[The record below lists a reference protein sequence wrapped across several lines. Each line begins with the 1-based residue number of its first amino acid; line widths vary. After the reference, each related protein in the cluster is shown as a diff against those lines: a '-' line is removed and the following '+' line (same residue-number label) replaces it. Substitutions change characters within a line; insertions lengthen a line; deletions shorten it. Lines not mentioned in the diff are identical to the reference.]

1 MQSATK
7 SSTPSSEID
16 EEPIVLA
23 VVGDRPASY
32 RRDSPPPLSPP
43 HYRAVSLWAVL
54 SIVCAIATLTTF
66 FSSGLRSSQ
75 LAALYFGLKA
85 LDQIERM
92 PEEYTGRPL
101 AKTGMWTAAI
111 IGIPLL
117 GWSLFLKSNVPHG
130 YQVLDYSKLELDPNS
145 KSRVPNAAQELSNN
159 KTKVF
164 VRGYMLPPPRG
175 QWTGLTKFSICRNS
189 DMCKFAMMNGSRPED
204 QIHIEMTGDRTM
216 KYTSGEIGIG
226 GYFSVE
232 SDQSP
237 QPYYLI
243 KADYP

>member
-1 MQSATK
+1 M
-7 SSTPSSEID
+7 STD
-16 EEPIVLA
+16 LQ
-23 VVGDRPASY
+23 
-32 RRDSPPPLSPP
+32 SPPTAAPP

-54 SIVCAIATLTTF
+54 SVVSAIATLSTF
-66 FSSGLRSSQ
+66 FSSWFAFFA
-75 LAALYFGLKA
+75 LASVYFGYKA
-85 LDQIERM
+85 LDQIKRI
-92 PEEYTGRPL
+92 PEEYTGTSL
-101 AKTGMWTAAI
+101 AKFGMWAAAFV
-111 IGIPLL
+111 GIPLL
-117 GWSLFLKSNVPHG
+117 GWSLFFRSEVPHG
-130 YQVLDYSKLELDPNS
+130 YQQLDYSILEPDANS

-159 KTKVF
+159 KTKVY

-189 DMCKFAMMNGSRPED
+189 DMCKFAMMNGARPED

-216 KYTSGEIGIG
+216 KYTNGEIGIG

-232 SDQSP
+232 PDQMQ

>member
-1 MQSATK
+1 M
-7 SSTPSSEID
+7 STD
-16 EEPIVLA
+16 LQ
-23 VVGDRPASY
+23 
-32 RRDSPPPLSPP
+32 SPPAAAPP

-54 SIVCAIATLTTF
+54 SIVSAIATLATF
-66 FSSGLRSSQ
+66 FSPWFAFFA
-75 LAALYFGLKA
+75 LASLYFGYKA
-85 LDQIERM
+85 LDQIKRI
-92 PEEYTGRPL
+92 PEEYTGTSL
-101 AKTGMWTAAI
+101 AKVGMWAAAI

-117 GWSLFLKSNVPHG
+117 GWSLFFRSEVPHG
-130 YQVLDYSKLELDPNS
+130 YQQLDYFILEPDVNS

-159 KTKVF
+159 KTKVY

-204 QIHIEMTGDRTM
+204 QIHIELTGDRTM

-232 SDQSP
+232 PDQAQ